1 MKRSRSSALLWL
13 CGWVVGAW
21 AAEPQP
27 PYTLEELTELA
38 LRHTLEAG
46 EGSWKVAGAQAR
58 LHQVEAARFLPRLR
72 LESTSGLV
80 PAAEGDIFNPPQD
93 TAGLRDLGP
102 FTQAELEFMQ
112 PLYVAGA
119 AHLWRAAQQGVAVEE
134 AGLQGQR
141 LDLGLEVAELYYGLL
156 LARELGE
163 LAADLRKKIEE
174 KRAEIEDNPAIP
186 LSGRYKFQLA
196 LVELDKQQQ
205 LIAQKKG
212 LALAALAWK
221 TGLQEGESVE
231 LESPG
236 LAPETAVLPPLDSLC
251 ARAFGQRPDWR
262 RLQAG
267 LAAKEALTQA
277 ARGGYYPQ
285 VVLSGALRYAVAPRR
300 TDQHNP
306 FVKDEFNYFNGG
318 VVLRLRQAL
327 EWDLIG
333 AEVDKARAEYLELK
347 AKERLSAQGLRVDV
361 QRAYG
366 EYQQAAAELGAA
378 TEARRL
384 SRQWAKEA
392 QEAYEL
398 DPEEAKE
405 LIAGFEAWAQSEQAY
420 YEAVYR
426 HNLALAKLEK
436 TTGGLSLRRPQ

>member
-1 MKRSRSSALLWL
+1 
-13 CGWVVGAW
+13 
-21 AAEPQP
+21 
-27 PYTLEELTELA
+27 
-38 LRHTLEAG
+38 
-46 EGSWKVAGAQAR
+46 
-58 LHQVEAARFLPRLR
+58 
-72 LESTSGLV
+72 
-80 PAAEGDIFNPPQD
+80 
-93 TAGLRDLGP
+93 LGP
-102 FTQAELEFMQ
+102 FTQAELEFAQ

-119 AHLWRAAQQGVAVEE
+119 AHLWRAAQEGVAVEE
-134 AGLQGQR
+134 AGLRGQR

-156 LARELGE
+156 LAGELGGLADE
-163 LAADLRKKIEE
+163 LVKKIEE
-174 KRAEIEDNPAIP
+174 KRAELEDNPAIP

-196 LVELDKQQQ
+196 LVELGKQRQ
-205 LIAQKKG
+205 LIVQKKT
-212 LALAALAWK
+212 LAQAALAWK
-221 TGLQEGESVE
+221 AGLKEGESVE
-231 LESPG
+231 LASAGLTPES
-236 LAPETAVLPPLDSLC
+236 AALPPLDTLC
-251 ARAFGQRPDWR
+251 ALAFVQRPDWR
-262 RLQAG
+262 KLQAG
-267 LAAKEALTQA
+267 LQAKEALVQA
-277 ARGGYYPQ
+277 AHGAYYPQ
-285 VVLSGALRYAVAPRR
+285 VVLNGALRYAVAPHR

-306 FVKDEFNYFNGG
+306 FVKDEFNYLNGG

-347 AKERLSAQGLRVDV
+347 AKERISAQGLRVDV
-361 QRAYG
+361 QWAYG

-436 TTGGLSLRRPQ
+436 TTGGLALRRQR

>member
-1 MKRSRSSALLWL
+1 
-13 CGWVVGAW
+13 V
-21 AAEPQP
+21 
-27 PYTLEELTELA
+27 
-38 LRHTLEAG
+38 
-46 EGSWKVAGAQAR
+46 
-58 LHQVEAARFLPRLR
+58 
-72 LESTSGLV
+72 
-80 PAAEGDIFNPPQD
+80 
-93 TAGLRDLGP
+93 
-102 FTQAELEFMQ
+102 
-112 PLYVAGA
+112 
-119 AHLWRAAQQGVAVEE
+119 
-134 AGLQGQR
+134 
-141 LDLGLEVAELYYGLL
+141 L

-163 LAADLRKKIEE
+163 LAAELAKKIEE
-174 KRAEIEDNPAIP
+174 KRAEIEDNPAMP

-236 LAPETAVLPPLDSLC
+236 LVPETAVLPPLDSLC
-251 ARAFGQRPDWR
+251 ALAFGQRPDWR

-267 LAAKEALTQA
+267 LAAKDALTQA

-285 VVLSGALRYAVAPRR
+285 VVLSGALRYAVAPYR

-306 FVKDEFNYFNGG
+306 FVKDEFNYLNGG

-347 AKERLSAQGLRVDV
+347 AKERLKAQGLRVDV

-366 EYQQAAAELGAA
+366 EYQQALAELGAA

-420 YEAVYR
+420 YEAVYH